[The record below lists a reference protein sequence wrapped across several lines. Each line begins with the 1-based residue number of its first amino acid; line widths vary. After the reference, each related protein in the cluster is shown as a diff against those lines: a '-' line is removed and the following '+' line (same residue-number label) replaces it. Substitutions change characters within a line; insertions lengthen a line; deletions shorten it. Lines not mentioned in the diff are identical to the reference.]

1 MQDIDALAGL
11 TAKPLPIKLGDV
23 GFVIDDQDADAH

>member
-1 MQDIDALAGL
+1 MQDIDTLAGL
-11 TAKPLPIKLGDV
+11 TAKTLPLKLGEV